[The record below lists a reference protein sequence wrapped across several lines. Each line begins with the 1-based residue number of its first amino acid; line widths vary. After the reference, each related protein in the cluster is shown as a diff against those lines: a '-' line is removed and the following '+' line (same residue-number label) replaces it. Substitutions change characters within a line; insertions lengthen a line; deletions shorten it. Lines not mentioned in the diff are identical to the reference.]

1 MNDFLK
7 ALLLLA
13 LLIFAPCALADT
25 TLTNGNTVGQTTV
38 TLTLDPSL
46 DSYAVVIPSSV
57 TIDPDTRKG
66 TGRVTIKGGDA
77 WNVKYGASLTVYFAE
92 SKNSL
97 KLLNTRDSG
106 KKIGYQ
112 LRSASGST
120 INPGGEILSW
130 RRYDADGKE
139 NPGVEKDISA
149 WIEFRAENTIPAAG
163 TYQDIV
169 TFNVVFN

>member
-106 KKIGYQ
+106 KKSAISCAARAAA
-112 LRSASGST
+112 RS
-120 INPGGEILSW
+120 
-130 RRYDADGKE
+130 
-139 NPGVEKDISA
+139 
-149 WIEFRAENTIPAAG
+149 IPAEKFFRGAAMTQTAKKIPALRRIFPRG
-163 TYQDIV
+163 LSFARKIPSRPPEPIRIS
-169 TFNVVFN
+169 

>member
-1 MNDFLK
+1 MNRFFK

-77 WNVKYGASLTVYFAE
+77 C
-92 SKNSL
+92 
-97 KLLNTRDSG
+97 
-106 KKIGYQ
+106 
-112 LRSASGST
+112 
-120 INPGGEILSW
+120 P
-130 RRYDADGKE
+130 
-139 NPGVEKDISA
+139 
-149 WIEFRAENTIPAAG
+149 
-163 TYQDIV
+163 
-169 TFNVVFN
+169 